1 MTPRKKPAADRG
13 ADRGGSAVAGPPT
26 GPDGKPLS
34 FEKALARLEAIVE
47 QLEDGKLTL
56 EDSIA
61 RFEEG
66 VGISRFLEGELARA
80 EKRVQE
86 LVESGGAVTT
96 RPWDGDEV
104 GDESADESA
113 DEDDTGN
120 DADDDAR

>member
-1 MTPRKKPAADRG
+1 MTPRRKPAADRVAEG
-13 ADRGGSAVAGPPT
+13 AAAGPPL

-47 QLEDGKLTL
+47 SLEDGKLTL

-66 VGISRFLEGELARA
+66 VVISRFLEGELGRA

-86 LVESGGAVTT
+86 LIESGGAVTT
-96 RPWDGDEV
+96 RPWDGDE
-104 GDESADESA
+104 GDTD
-113 DEDDTGN
+113 
-120 DADDDAR
+120 DADDDDDEAL

>member
-1 MTPRKKPAADRG
+1 MTSRKKPAADRVADAG
-13 ADRGGSAVAGPPT
+13 ASTAAPPV

-34 FEKALARLEAIVE
+34 FEKALARLEAIVQ

-66 VGISRFLEGELARA
+66 VGISRFLEAELGRA

-86 LVESGGAVTT
+86 LIESGGAVTT
-96 RPWDGDEV
+96 RAWDGDEDAG
-104 GDESADESA
+104 GD
-113 DEDDTGN
+113 
-120 DADDDAR
+120 DADDDEDHGR

>member
-1 MTPRKKPAADRG
+1 MTPRKKPAADRV
-13 ADRGGSAVAGPPT
+13 ADAAAPGPPP

-47 QLEDGKLTL
+47 SLEDGKLTL

-66 VGISRFLEGELARA
+66 VVISRFLEGELGRA

-86 LVESGGAVTT
+86 LIESGGAVTT
-96 RPWDGDEV
+96 RPWAGDEADDDGDDV
-104 GDESADESA
+104 D
-113 DEDDTGN
+113 DEDD
-120 DADDDAR
+120 DAL

>member
-1 MTPRKKPAADRG
+1 MTPRKKPAADRV
-13 ADRGGSAVAGPPT
+13 ADAVGPPL

-56 EDSIA
+56 EDSIK

-66 VGISRFLEGELARA
+66 VSISRFLEAELGRA

-96 RPWDGDEV
+96 RAWDGDT
-104 GDESADESA
+104 G
-113 DEDDTGN
+113 EDDGDT
-120 DADDDAR
+120 DDDDDDAR

>member
-1 MTPRKKPAADRG
+1 MTPRKKPSADRVADAG
-13 ADRGGSAVAGPPT
+13 APAVAPPL

-34 FEKALARLEAIVE
+34 FEKALARLEAIVG

-66 VGISRFLEGELARA
+66 VAISRFLEGELGRA

-96 RPWDGDEV
+96 RPWDGDDGGGET
-104 GDESADESA
+104 GDE
-113 DEDDTGN
+113 
-120 DADDDAR
+120 DADDAEDDAR